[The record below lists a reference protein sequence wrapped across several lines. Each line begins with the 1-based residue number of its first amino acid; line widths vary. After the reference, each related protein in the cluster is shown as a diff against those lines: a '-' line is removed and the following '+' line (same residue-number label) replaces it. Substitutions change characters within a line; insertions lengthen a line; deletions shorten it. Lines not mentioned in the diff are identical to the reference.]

1 MPYIRPLLLSL
12 LFFIALPIQAESVN
26 IPGHFAQDS
35 GVMMPKRGI
44 KMDQVLDQFGE
55 PEQRKPAVGEPP
67 ITEWDYENFRVYF
80 EYDTVLHAIDL
91 TTLIMPK

>member
-1 MPYIRPLLLSL
+1 MPYFRPMIIAL
-12 LFFIALPIQAESVN
+12 LFLFALPATAETVN
-26 IPGHFAQDS
+26 IPGHFTQGSAAVLPQ
-35 GVMMPKRGI
+35 RGI
-44 KMDQVLDQFGE
+44 KMDKVLDQFGE
-55 PEQRKPAVGEPP
+55 PLQRKPAVGEPP